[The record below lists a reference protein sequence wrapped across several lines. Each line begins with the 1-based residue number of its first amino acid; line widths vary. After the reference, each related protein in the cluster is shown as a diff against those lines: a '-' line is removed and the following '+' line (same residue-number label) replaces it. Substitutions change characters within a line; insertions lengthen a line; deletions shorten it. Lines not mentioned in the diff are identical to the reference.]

1 MKVALFSDTFSPQIN
16 GVTNTMDKLTG
27 YFEGSG
33 IEYKIF
39 APRYD
44 KDEDFQAERFYSLK
58 FFLYPECRIALPNIF
73 RVSQVL
79 SDFKPDI
86 IHLMTEFN
94 MGITGLYYG
103 KKNNI
108 PTISNYS
115 TNFSQ
120 YTDYYG
126 LDFLKQTIW
135 DYMKWFHN
143 QNNITLCPSNE
154 AQKTLEQHGIGNT
167 AIFSRGIDSHSFN
180 RAYRSDALRRKLGI
194 ENKLAFLY
202 VGRVSFEKDLDVLR
216 ESYRV
221 IKEEYEDRVALII
234 TGDGPYLD
242 KCRDMFPVDTV
253 FTGFKR
259 GMELSELY
267 ASCDIFVCP
276 SSTETFGNV
285 VLEAMASGL
294 AVIGA
299 DAGGVGEIIGHRY
312 NGLLF
317 RAKDAG
323 DLYVCMKELIE
334 NKLLA
339 EYVKAN
345 GVNYGKNRSWERI
358 IGGLVDIYRTVSGER
373 GTISA

>member
-16 GVTNTMDKLTG
+16 GVTNTMDKLTR
-27 YFEGSG
+27 YFESSG
-33 IEYKIF
+33 IEYKVF

-44 KDEDFQAERFYSLK
+44 KDEDLQAERFYSLK

-154 AQKTLEQHGIGNT
+154 AQKTLEQHGISNT
-167 AIFSRGIDSHSFN
+167 EIFSRGIDSHSFN
-180 RAYRSDALRRKLGI
+180 KTYRNADLRKRLGI

-202 VGRVSFEKDLDVLR
+202 VGRVSFEKDLDVLS
-216 ESYRV
+216 ESYKNIR
-221 IKEEYEDRVALII
+221 EEYGDRVALII

-242 KCRDMFPVDTV
+242 KCRVMFPGDTI
-253 FTGFKR
+253 FTGFKK
-259 GMELSELY
+259 GPELSELY

-299 DAGGVGEIIGHRY
+299 DAGGVGEIIDHRY

-323 DLYVCMKELIE
+323 DLYLCMKELIE
-334 NKLLA
+334 NELLT
-339 EYVKAN
+339 EHVKAN
-345 GVNYGKNRSWERI
+345 GVSYGKSRSWERI
-358 IGGLVDIYRTVSGER
+358 IGGLVDIYRAISGER

>member
-1 MKVALFSDTFSPQIN
+1 MKVALFTDTFNPQIN
-16 GVTNTMDKLTG
+16 GVTNTLNKLTG
-27 YFEGSG
+27 YFESSG

-44 KDEDFQAERFYSLK
+44 KDEDFQAERIYSMK

-79 SDFKPDI
+79 SDFRPDI

-103 KKNNI
+103 KKYNI

-120 YTDYYG
+120 YTDYYK
-126 LDFLKQTIW
+126 LDFLKQAIW

-143 QNNITLCPSNE
+143 QNNITLCPSKE
-154 AQKTLEQHGIGNT
+154 AQKALARHDISNT
-167 AIFSRGIDSHSFN
+167 AVFSRGIDSHSFN
-180 RAYRSDALRRKLGI
+180 RAFRSDDLRRELGI

-202 VGRVSFEKDLDVLR
+202 VGRVSVEKGLDVLS
-216 ESYRV
+216 ESYKN
-221 IKEEYEDRVALII
+221 IKEEYGDKVALVI
-234 TGDGPYLD
+234 TGDGPYME
-242 KCRDMFPVDTV
+242 KSRDMFPEDTI
-253 FTGFKR
+253 FTGFKK
-259 GMELSELY
+259 GIELSELY

-276 SSTETFGNV
+276 SATETFGNV
-285 VLEAMASGL
+285 ILEAMSSGL
-294 AVIGA
+294 PVIGA
-299 DAGGVGEIIGHRY
+299 DAGGVKEIIGHRY

-317 RAKDAG
+317 RAMDAG
-323 DLYVCMKELIE
+323 DLYICMKELLE

-339 EYVKAN
+339 EHVKAN
-345 GVNYGKNRSWERI
+345 GLNYGKNRSWESI
-358 IGGLVDIYRTVSGER
+358 IDGLVDIYKEVLGER
-373 GTISA
+373 STISA

>member
-27 YFEGSG
+27 YFESSG

-44 KDEDFQAERFYSLK
+44 RDEDFQAERFYSLK

-143 QNNITLCPSNE
+143 QNDLTLCPSNE
-154 AQKTLEQHGIGNT
+154 AKRTLEQHGISNT
-167 AIFSRGIDSHSFN
+167 AIFSRGIDFHSFS
-180 RAYRSDALRRKLGI
+180 RAYRNDALRRRLDI
-194 ENKLAFLY
+194 ENKLTFLY

-221 IKEEYEDRVALII
+221 IKEEYGDRVALII
-234 TGDGPYLD
+234 TGDGPYLG
-242 KCRDMFPVDTV
+242 KCREMFPGDTV

-339 EYVKAN
+339 EHVKAN
-345 GVNYGKNRSWERI
+345 GVNYGKDRSWERI
-358 IGGLVDIYRTVSGER
+358 IGGLVDIYRAVSGER